1 MIDVLNPIIFM
12 ATAVL
17 LLAII
22 LYALRSKPLIVATL
36 AEKQQLQD

>member
-1 MIDVLNPIIFM
+1 MIDMLNPIIFI
-12 ATAVL
+12 ATAAL

-22 LYALRSKPLIVATL
+22 LYVLRSKPLIVATL